1 MRTIARRLRR
11 LEERWRPAIRS
22 IAQYDP
28 AATDRLRGGLAAA
41 GFLAGPVES
50 LAEVW
55 SRAMGITSVK
65 LRALLERRAAGL
77 PAE

>member
-11 LEERWRPAIRS
+11 LEERWRPALRA

-41 GFLAGPVES
+41 GFVAGPVES

-55 SRAMGITSVK
+55 ARAMGITCIE
-65 LRALLERRAAGL
+65 LRALLERRPAGW
-77 PAE
+77 PVE